1 MLAARAAAV
10 RTATAGLVAGVL
22 AASVLAAGVHAASTL
37 PASGGKSARARGVIR
52 SLGEAAISAEL
63 PARIVEM
70 PYREGHVFAQGAVLL
85 AFDCTRLQAEQAA
98 LQAEL
103 VAAQATH
110 DGNRSL
116 EKHKAIGSREI
127 VISGARVDRAE
138 AEVAAGQAKLSGC
151 AIRAP
156 FNGVVV
162 ETMANL
168 FEIANPSTPLLRI
181 VDLDRLEIELIAP
194 SKWLGWLAV
203 GDPFTFTVDETGQ
216 PLPATIVRLGGVVDP
231 VSQTVKIFATLGG
244 RDARVRP
251 GMSGTATFARAGG

>member
-1 MLAARAAAV
+1 MRPPRAGTLRTAAAV
-10 RTATAGLVAGVL
+10 L
-22 AASVLAAGVHAASTL
+22 AAACLGAATL
-37 PASGGKSARARGVIR
+37 PACGGEPPRARGVVR

-70 PYREGHVFAQGAVLL
+70 PYREGHVFPRGAVLV
-85 AFDCTRLQAEQAA
+85 AFDCTRLQAELAA

-127 VISGARVDRAE
+127 VISGARVDKAE
-138 AEVAAGQAKLSGC
+138 AEVAAGQARLTGC
-151 AIRAP
+151 TIRAP

-168 FEIANPSTPLLRI
+168 FEIANPSAPLVRI

-194 SKWLGWLAV
+194 SKWLGWLTV
-203 GDPFTFTVDETGQ
+203 GDSFTFAVDETGQ
-216 PLPATIVRLGGVVDP
+216 PLPAVIVRLGGVVDP
-231 VSQTVKIFATLGG
+231 VSQTVKVFGVLDG

-251 GMSGTATFARAGG
+251 GMSGTATFPRAGG